1 MLIPIRDKEGHLF
14 EQEAFGEVRRELTER
29 YGGVT
34 AYSRAPAEGHWELGA
49 GVERDDVVVIEVL
62 VDRVDVK
69 WWKAYRQKLE
79 ERFEQ
84 EEILMRA
91 VSCRVL

>member
-1 MLIPIRDKEGHLF
+1 MLVPIRDKEGHLF
-14 EQEAFGEVRRELTER
+14 EQEALGEVRRELTER

-34 AYSRAPAEGHWELGA
+34 AYSRAPAEGHWESG
-49 GVERDDVVVIEVL
+49 ERDDVVVIEVL
-62 VDRVDVK
+62 VDRLDVE
-69 WWKAYRQKLE
+69 WWKAYREKLE
-79 ERFEQ
+79 KRFEQ